1 MERQCMVNMWTRG
14 TPPWFY
20 ETACTNLKQLLSEAA
35 EIAVLAEAVGH
46 AVNPDD
52 LGGGGEGI

>member
-1 MERQCMVNMWTRG
+1 MVNMWTRG